1 MAKLSLNKN
10 LAKLTPTAFEKY
22 MKKQH
27 PVFAGEWKSYYKGV
41 GGKIPKQKAKA

>member
-10 LAKLTPTAFEKY
+10 LAVLTPAQFEKY

-27 PVFAGEWKSYYKGV
+27 PRFADEWKSYYKKI
-41 GGKIPKQKAKA
+41 GGKL